1 MEYVMYLALIL
12 IGACL
17 GSFAG
22 ATVWRLRARQLAYDK
37 KHKEPV
43 DAAEFKQL
51 EKLTKRKLSKDRS
64 QCLHCGYTLKWYD
77 LVPIVSWLA
86 LKGKCRNC
94 HKSIGYFE
102 LLIELGVAA
111 FFVISYAFWPFEL
124 ATALDIARFIIW
136 LIAGVILAM
145 LVAYDT
151 KWYLLPDKLTVL
163 LAGLGAVTV
172 VIAAIQSTT
181 PIATILSAVGA
192 VAILSGLYFALYLVS
207 KGRWVGFGDV
217 KLGIGLALLL
227 GDWSLALIALFL
239 ANFVGCLIVLPF
251 MIAGKLK
258 RNSRVPF
265 GPLLIIGMIL
275 SFFIGPALV
284 ELYTFGLI

>member
-1 MEYVMYLALIL
+1 MEYVIYLALIL

-22 ATVWRLRARQLAYDK
+22 ATVWRLRARQLSYDK
-37 KHKEPV
+37 KHKQPV
-43 DAAEFKQL
+43 NAAEFKQL

-94 HKSIGYFE
+94 HKPIGYFE
-102 LLIELGVAA
+102 LLIELGVAV

-124 ATALDIARFIIW
+124 ATALEIARFVIW

-172 VIAAIQSTT
+172 VIAAVQSTT

-207 KGRWVGFGDV
+207 QGRWVGFGDV
-217 KLGIGLALLL
+217 KLGVGLALLL
-227 GDWSLALIALFL
+227 GDWQLALIALFL

-265 GPLLIIGMIL
+265 GPLLIIGMVL
-275 SFFIGPALV
+275 AFFVGPPLV

>member
-1 MEYVMYLALIL
+1 MEYVIYLALIL
-12 IGACL
+12 FGVCL

-43 DAAEFKQL
+43 DVAELKKL
-51 EKLTKRKLSKDRS
+51 EKLTKHKLTSDRS

-77 LVPIVSWLA
+77 LIPVVSWLV

-94 HKSIGYFE
+94 HKRIGLFE

-111 FFVISYAFWPFEL
+111 FFVISYIFWPFEL
-124 ATALDIARFIIW
+124 ATGLEIARFVVW

-151 KWYLLPDKLTVL
+151 KWYLLPDKLTAILASLGVVSVL
-163 LAGLGAVTV
+163 L
-172 VIAAIQSTT
+172 TT
-181 PIATILSAVGA
+181 IRSAEPLTAILSAVAA
-192 VAILSGLYFALYLVS
+192 VAILSGLYLVLYLVS

-217 KLGIGLALLL
+217 KLGVGLALLL
-227 GDWSLALIALFL
+227 GDWQLALIALFL

-251 MIAGKLK
+251 MIAGKLT
-258 RNSRVPF
+258 RSSRVPF

-275 SFFIGPALV
+275 SFFIGPMLI

>member
-1 MEYVMYLALIL
+1 MEYVIYLALIL

-22 ATVWRLRARQLAYDK
+22 ATVWRLRARQLKYDK
-37 KHKEPV
+37 RHKEPV

-51 EKLTKRKLSKDRS
+51 EKLTKHKLSKDRS
-64 QCLHCGYTLKWYD
+64 RCLHCGYTLKWYD

-94 HKSIGYFE
+94 HKPIGYFE

-111 FFVISYAFWPFEL
+111 FFVISYVFWPFEL
-124 ATALDIARFIIW
+124 ATALEIARFVTW

-172 VIAAIQSTT
+172 AIVAIQSTT

-227 GDWSLALIALFL
+227 GDWQLALIALFL

-251 MIAGKLK
+251 MITGKLK

-265 GPLLIIGMIL
+265 GPLLIIGMVL
-275 SFFIGPALV
+275 AFFVGPSLV

>member
-1 MEYVMYLALIL
+1 MEYVIYLALIL
-12 IGACL
+12 VGACL

-51 EKLTKRKLSKDRS
+51 EKLTKHKLAHDRS

-77 LVPIVSWLA
+77 LIPIVSWLA

-94 HKSIGYFE
+94 HKRIGYFE
-102 LLIELGVAA
+102 LLIELGVAV
-111 FFVISYAFWPFEL
+111 FFIASYIFWPFEL
-124 ATALDIARFIIW
+124 GSALEITRFVIW

-151 KWYLLPDKLTVL
+151 KWYLLPDKLTAL
-163 LAGLGAVTV
+163 LAGLGVITV
-172 VIAAIQSTT
+172 VITVIQSAD
-181 PIATILSAVGA
+181 PLGTIVSAITA
-192 VAILSGLYFALYLVS
+192 VVILSGLYLALYLVS

-217 KLGIGLALLL
+217 KLGLGLALLL
-227 GDWSLALIALFL
+227 SDWQLAFIALFL

-251 MIAGKLK
+251 MITGKLK
-258 RNSRVPF
+258 RSSRVPF
-265 GPLLIIGMIL
+265 GPLLIIGMVL
-275 SFFIGPALV
+275 AFFIGPSLI